1 MDNQIVIDL
10 KKTALLKNNHI
21 KYLNNNNECI
31 ICSNNLNNDEE
42 LIIINNLCKCYNAV
56 KICQICFFTW
66 ISEHNECF
74 ICRKKYN
81 TDICNR
87 LNIYHS
93 NNKKIIE
100 KIQELKFNFH
110 VAIISDDISSDISD
124 DIPYNIRLLRYR
136 NKFLSYRTFKLWS
149 YENKYKIFRYICIY
163 SLLIFVLISI
173 KNTIDL
179 NNKIADYNNTHI
191 FIW

>member
-10 KKTALLKNNHI
+10 KKTALLENNHI

-42 LIIINNLCKCYNAV
+42 LTIINNLCKCYNAV

-66 ISEHNECF
+66 ITEHNECF

-93 NNKKIIE
+93 NNKEIIE
-100 KIQELKFNFH
+100 KIQELKFNFP
-110 VAIISDDISSDISD
+110 VAVVSD
-124 DIPYNIRLLRYR
+124 DIPDDIRLLINR
-136 NKFLSYRTFKLWS
+136 NLFSSYRTFKLWS

-163 SLLIFVLISI
+163 SMLIFGLISL
-173 KNTIDL
+173 KETIEL
-179 NNKIADYNNTHI
+179 NNKMADNNNTHG